1 MFATSTLKTASILI
15 ALCCPGIVCAGQNIG
30 NEGSTDETDLV
41 RTSIVKQRIQAI
53 MQATLKEGE
62 FTTASGIKATTRVP
76 PSAERIDEVKQLGKG
91 AVPVLAAYLSSESPR
106 AQELAMRFLAAI
118 GGERIVE
125 PLRGF
130 AKHSAFP
137 SNRAEA
143 VMFLVETPLSKAL
156 PIIEDVSKTD
166 PILMSG
172 KRRPSFS
179 GSTPGQTDFAVPLI
193 GGACE

>member
-1 MFATSTLKTASILI
+1 MFASSTLKKASILI
-15 ALCCPGIVCAGQNIG
+15 ALCCSGIFCAGQNIG
-30 NEGSTDETDLV
+30 NEASTDETDLV
-41 RTSIVKQRIQAI
+41 RTSIVKQKIQAI
-53 MQATLKEGE
+53 MQATLKEGQ
-62 FTTASGIKATTRVP
+62 FTTAGGIKATTRVP
-76 PSAERIDEVKQLGKG
+76 PSAERLDEVKQLGKS

-118 GGERIVE
+118 GGDRIVE
-125 PLRGF
+125 ALRGF

-166 PILMSG
+166 PDPDVRKTAFELFKKYSG
-172 KRRPSFS
+172 
-179 GSTPGQTDFAVPLI
+179 TD
-193 GGACE
+193 